1 MGPKRQPK
9 AALEIAI
16 EKFLAPELRQRR
28 ADLVLG
34 PVERRLYKRAF
45 ADFEAYA
52 RERGWPI
59 GPHALAAYLIET
71 DMGHGARSIVV
82 ASYFYQN
89 TLALEPIFAALRHC
103 TLKKSNSARSRAA

>member
-1 MGPKRQPK
+1 MGRQPK
-9 AALEIAI
+9 SLESAV

-34 PVERRLYKRAF
+34 PVERRLYERAF

-89 TLALEPIFAALRHC
+89 TGGEVAD
-103 TLKKSNSARSRAA
+103 S